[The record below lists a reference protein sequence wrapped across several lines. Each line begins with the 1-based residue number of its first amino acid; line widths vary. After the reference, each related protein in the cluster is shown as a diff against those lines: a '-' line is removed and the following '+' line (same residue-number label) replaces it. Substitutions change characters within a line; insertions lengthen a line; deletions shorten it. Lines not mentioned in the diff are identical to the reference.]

1 MKLRYV
7 AVILVVLIFALGYI
21 GIVHV
26 NNRIAQG
33 LEERLLEFPLPPE
46 TELLDS
52 KAIAGKLS
60 GNGNGMQY
68 RGMLLLSSYLSEEE
82 LFAHYSELSDGDLF
96 VLVYPQKS
104 QMIDEYYDD
113 YWFEYWDSTKPNWR
127 IELFS
132 NSIVGF
138 EETIQ
143 ESILNLDLRG
153 H

>member
-7 AVILVVLIFALGYI
+7 AVIIVVLILALGYM

-113 YWFEYWDSTKPNWR
+113 YWFEYWDNTKPNWR
-127 IELFS
+127 IELYS
-132 NSIVGF
+132 DSIVGF
-138 EETIQ
+138 EGTIQ

>member
-1 MKLRYV
+1 MKFWHV
-7 AVILVVLIFALGYI
+7 AVIIVVLLFVLGYRE
-21 GIVHV
+21 IVHV

-60 GNGNGMQY
+60 GNGSGMQY

-82 LFAHYSELSDGDLF
+82 LFAHYSELNDGELF
-96 VLVYPQKS
+96 VWVYPQKS
-104 QMIDEYYDD
+104 QNIDEYYDD
-113 YWFEYWDSTKPNWR
+113 YWFEYWDNTKPNWR

-132 NSIVGF
+132 DSIVGF

-143 ESILNLDLRG
+143 ESILNFDLRG

>member
-7 AVILVVLIFALGYI
+7 AVIIVVLLFALGYM
-21 GIVHV
+21 GIVHA
-26 NNRIAQG
+26 NNRIAHG

-68 RGMLLLSSYLSEEE
+68 CGMLLLSSYLSEEE
-82 LFAHYSELSDGDLF
+82 LVAHYSELSDGELF
-96 VLVYPQKS
+96 VWVYPQKS
-104 QMIDEYYDD
+104 QKIDEYYDD
-113 YWFEYWDSTKPNWR
+113 YWFEYWDNTKPNWR
-127 IELFS
+127 IELYS
-132 NSIVGF
+132 DNVVGF
-138 EETIQ
+138 EETIW
-143 ESILNLDLRG
+143 EGILNIDLRG

>member
-7 AVILVVLIFALGYI
+7 AVIIVVLLLALGYR

-26 NNRIAQG
+26 NNRIAHG

-82 LFAHYSELSDGDLF
+82 LVAHYSELSDGELF
-96 VLVYPQKS
+96 VWVYPQKS
-104 QMIDEYYDD
+104 QMIYEYYDD
-113 YWFEYWDSTKPNWR
+113 YWFEYWDNAKPNWR

-132 NSIVGF
+132 DSIVGC

-143 ESILNLDLRG
+143 ESILNFDLRG